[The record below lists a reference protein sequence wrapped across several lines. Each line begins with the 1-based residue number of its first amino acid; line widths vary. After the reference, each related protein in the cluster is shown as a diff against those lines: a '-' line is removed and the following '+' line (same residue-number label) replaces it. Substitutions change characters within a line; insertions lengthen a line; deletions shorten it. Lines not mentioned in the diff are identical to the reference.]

1 METIIYEQAVTEQ
14 MRACLKIEQFFK
26 RIDDFM
32 QIDSPWAGESL
43 ARAVIDIV
51 NLLDRSDI
59 KAKLAKQM
67 RELQETLQKH
77 LHSPYCDQAQTQ
89 ELLNALEQY
98 QQYLHRLEGRLL
110 QSLRDEPLLKTIKH
124 CLQQPAGACSQDAPA
139 MHHWLL
145 QPYQRRLVTIN
156 LWLQQLNPVRAMVTV
171 ILHILRG
178 SVDFKAKTANHGL
191 YSQNLKAIKDC
202 QLIRIK
208 MSNDCQAYPEISAGR
223 RHLNI
228 RFMKD
233 HKLSQDEIN
242 FELCTCH

>member
-14 MRACLKIEQFFK
+14 IRVCLKIEQFFK
-26 RIDDFM
+26 RIDDLM
-32 QIDSPWAGESL
+32 QVDSPWTCEGL

-59 KAKLAKQM
+59 KAKLAKEM
-67 RELQETLQKH
+67 RELQENLQKH
-77 LHSPYCDQAQTQ
+77 LHSPYCDQGQTQ
-89 ELLNALEQY
+89 QLLNALEQY
-98 QQYLHRLEGRLL
+98 QQYLHRHEGRLL

-139 MHHWLL
+139 MHHWLS
-145 QPYQRRLVTIN
+145 QSYQQRSRIVD

-178 SVDFKAKTANHGL
+178 SVAFKAKTANHGS

-208 MSNDCQAYPEISAGR
+208 MPKDCEAYPEISAGR

-228 RFMKD
+228 RFIKD
-233 HKLSQDEIN
+233 HQPSQDEIN